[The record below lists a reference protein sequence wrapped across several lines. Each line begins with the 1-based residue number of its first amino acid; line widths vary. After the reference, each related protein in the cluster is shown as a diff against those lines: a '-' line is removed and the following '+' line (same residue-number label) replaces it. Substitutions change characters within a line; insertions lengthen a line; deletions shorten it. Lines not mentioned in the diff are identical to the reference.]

1 MPRLR
6 RAGSTAII
14 ALLLTA
20 VAACSSGSSG
30 DGGLGSDSALPTEI
44 PAGTKLVIADQGER
58 QLSLLTG
65 SGQLDALPFEYEFA
79 TFQGAPSIL
88 EAFRADAVDVAW
100 AGEIMTVQSLVAGDD
115 VQVVTAMQTNN
126 GLNMGIA
133 PNASDIKS
141 LADLKGK
148 RIGYAEGT
156 SQQAF
161 VLRGLD
167 KAGLSVD
174 DVELVPMS
182 LPDFPDALRSNQIDA
197 APMSEPVFS
206 RYMQTPGATSLP
218 RPEIEDLSEGI
229 SYLYSSKKALS
240 DPATAAA
247 IRAYVSAYITS
258 VDWANNNRD
267 AYIDTYFVKS
277 QGLTVEDGARILDT
291 AGITTFPHLDE
302 DLIAIQ
308 QHTIDVID
316 AAGELPK
323 PVEAADAFDLRFD
336 EVVTAAV
343 AESGAAHTRS

>member
-1 MPRLR
+1 MNPPDASTSI
-6 RAGSTAII
+6 AGSPLHTISAGMTRRVL
-14 ALLLTA
+14 AHFETDTLD
-20 VAACSSGSSG
+20 VA
-30 DGGLGSDSALPTEI
+30 DGTVTVPTSVF
-44 PAGTKLVIADQGER
+44 TDWDR
-58 QLSLLTG
+58 
-65 SGQLDALPFEYEFA
+65 
-79 TFQGAPSIL
+79 
-88 EAFRADAVDVAW
+88 FRADQELMQRSPHVVAW

-247 IRAYVSAYITS
+247 IRAYVTAYIKS
-258 VDWANNNRD
+258 VAWANDNRD

-277 QGLTVEDGARILDT
+277 QGLTAEDGQRILDT